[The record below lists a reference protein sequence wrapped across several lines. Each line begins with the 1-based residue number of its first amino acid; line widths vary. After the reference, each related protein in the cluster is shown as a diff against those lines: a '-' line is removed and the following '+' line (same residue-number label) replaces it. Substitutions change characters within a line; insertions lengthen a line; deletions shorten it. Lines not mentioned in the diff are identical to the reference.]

1 MASRHLE
8 FLLGSAALLD
18 ERLRE
23 PDDLAARATNFIE
36 KIEANSRR
44 SGLMHIR
51 DNLVGWVAK
60 AVSGDVK
67 RIRVDPSV
75 LAGLSEDREGL
86 KGLMVGHLG
95 DLATSPETFAEIL
108 PPLYSALV
116 GASALARGRAALVI
130 SRLSKRQLE
139 DAPSLLLEALVT
151 LLADP
156 FVFPTSSAVSALKYV
171 DLPPA
176 LDVRIA
182 A

>member
-1 MASRHLE
+1 MTAEVQKEVEEAFRRDSCGIREMASRHLE
-8 FLLGSAALLD
+8 SLLGTAALLD

-67 RIRVDPSV
+67 RIRVYLSV

-86 KGLMVGHLG
+86 GVRRW
-95 DLATSPETFAEIL
+95 ATWGISRPRPKLSPKFSRRSIRPSSGQARSPED
-108 PPLYSALV
+108 
-116 GASALARGRAALVI
+116 GR
-130 SRLSKRQLE
+130 
-139 DAPSLLLEALVT
+139 PW
-151 LLADP
+151 
-156 FVFPTSSAVSALKYV
+156 
-171 DLPPA
+171 
-176 LDVRIA
+176 
-182 A
+182 